1 MGGPSNRKTN
11 TYTSVGIPDLYG
23 RDAIQ
28 GTPSTVDIIDL
39 GDERVISGLPTFN
52 QGLRNLLSN
61 IFTSLLADSAQ
72 RAGGGATLVDPND
85 PLSGAK
91 PNGGVFS
98 SFMAPTLNNLRVPV
112 SPFQGAL
119 GNPPTLPSGGFGG
132 GLAEVPYD
140 TGISPP
146 LPQPGASPLAA
157 ALPIITAAASAIG
170 AGATLKN
177 MFGGGPEPQAQMAP
191 DMSQPYMPTFSD
203 TNNLAQF
210 MQLLQMF
217 GPGGIGPSPLA
228 GGYDEA
234 MGASPMTAGG
244 SNMAYNYQNPLTGMA
259 PGGMPSGNSAQTY
272 QQTQFGTAPQT
283 QPPAS
288 QNYGAGYDV
297 SAWNALPPDQQAMY
311 TAQGGAP
318 GQQSPWTMQGS
329 MPPGGIPAAGAQP
342 QWGIPGMQG
351 GIFQDIL
358 KNFSLPGY
366 GGNTYAPNTALQR
379 QATDFAGQ
387 FLNADPFGQQA
398 NIQNFLSQLIGNGLP
413 FDQSEQFKA
422 LEGVTNR
429 RMSEGAAA
437 LKEQY
442 GMQGLRSSTDLS
454 RGIGNMNA
462 ELLAQEN
469 LQRQNLAMQSWEA
482 AANRRMGALPLMS
495 GFQGQML
502 QNAMGAYNM
511 GEADRMAYERA
522 IGRNMSEWARTQG
535 AIFPWLLQFGLAG
548 TEGDNVILEPEE
560 D

>member
-1 MGGPSNRKTN
+1 MAPNKKSGPITWEDIILKGPDE
-11 TYTSVGIPDLYG
+11 TSVTTHESQPGKTIPSSPYTID
-23 RDAIQ
+23 
-28 GTPSTVDIIDL
+28 VVDL
-39 GDERVISGLPTFN
+39 GDERVVSGLPTFN

-61 IFTSLLADSAQ
+61 IFTTLLASSAQ
-72 RAGGGATLVDPND
+72 QAGGGALPGIPSMLGRRPLAPIADPSSIFGGFMPHTLG
-85 PLSGAK
+85 S
-91 PNGGVFS
+91 
-98 SFMAPTLNNLRVPV
+98 
-112 SPFQGAL
+112 L
-119 GNPPTLPSGGFGG
+119 GIQPGQLGTPPTLPSGGFGG

-146 LPQPGASPLAA
+146 LPTGPQPGASPLAA
-157 ALPIITAAASAIG
+157 ALPFITAAASAMG

-203 TNNLAQF
+203 TNNLASF
-210 MQLLQMF
+210 MQLLQLF

-228 GGYDEA
+228 SGYEQP
-234 MGASPMTAGG
+234 GASPLDGG
-244 SNMAYNYQNPLTGMA
+244 YNPQ
-259 PGGMPSGNSAQTY
+259 NSAGQY
-272 QQTQFGTAPQT
+272 QQSQFGTGPMT
-283 QPPAS
+283 QP
-288 QNYGAGYDV
+288 GA
-297 SAWNALPPDQQAMY
+297 
-311 TAQGGAP
+311 
-318 GQQSPWTMQGS
+318 QQSPWTLS
-329 MPPGGIPAAGAQP
+329 ASSPPGGVPGAQP
-342 QWGIPGMQG
+342 QWGVPGLNN

-379 QATDFAGQ
+379 QATDFASQ

-413 FDQSEQFKA
+413 FDQSKQFKA
-422 LEGVTNR
+422 MEAITNR
-429 RMSEGAAA
+429 RMKEGSAA

-442 GMQGLRSSTDLS
+442 GMRGLRSSTDLG

-511 GEADRMAYERA
+511 GEAERMAYERA

-548 TEGDNVILEPEE
+548 TEGDNVILEPE
-560 D
+560 DD